1 MSAEERYDPAAI
13 EDRWQRV
20 WEEEGTWEVANPGQP
35 GFDPE
40 KPKSYVLEML
50 PYPSG
55 EPHVGHLKTYSVGDA
70 IAHFRRRR
78 GFNVVHPMG
87 YDAFGLPAENNAI
100 ETGQHPRIATEA
112 SIDAFRKQFNRWGIS
127 IDWTRELGTHEPSYY
142 RWTQWIFLKLYER
155 KLAYRHEA
163 AVHWCPHDQTVLANE
178 QVIDGRCERCGTL
191 VELRNLEQWFFKI
204 TDYADRLL
212 EDFDLLESWPENVV
226 TMQRNWIGRS
236 EGAEVVFRCE
246 EPALDFPVFTTRP
259 DTLFGATFF
268 VLAPEHPEVE
278 RLAAGTGNEQEVHA
292 YVNESARAT
301 AEERASEERQK
312 TGVPLGREVVNPV
325 NGERIPIF
333 VADYVLMEY
342 GTGAIMAVPA
352 HDERDYDFAEAFGLP
367 IRHVVV
373 PADVYEAATAG
384 GDPAAAIRIAEERTA
399 GEGPLLKHSEG
410 ERLINSGRFDGMTS
424 PEAIEAIIAWLSQEG
439 RGKPAVHYRL
449 RDWLVSRQRYWGAP
463 IPIIYCDRC
472 GMVPVPEEQLPVLLP
487 DIDNYAPKGRSPL
500 AAAEEW
506 VNIECPSC
514 GGEAHRETDTM
525 DTFVDSSWYFLRYL
539 DPRNDD
545 APWDRE
551 VADYWMPVDQYIGGV
566 EHAILHLMYARF
578 FTKAL
583 HDMDLLEA
591 REPFANLFTQGMITR
606 DGAKMSKSRGNTVDP
621 AELVDRFGADAL
633 RTYICFM
640 GPPIKGGDWSDE
652 GVEGIFRFLARLW
665 RLGREVAEKT
675 DPGETTDGSE
685 GDARELLA
693 KAHWAIDKATRDIEP
708 RFQLNTAI
716 AAVMELVNKIYELK
730 DGLLNETGGSSASPA
745 EPPRTTA
752 GSAVVRFSTMTAAS
766 LLFPFAP
773 HLGSEIYEWLTGE
786 RVWEQPWPEADEK
799 LLERDTFMLVVQVN
813 GKLRD
818 RIEADSGAPEEEL
831 LRLARGSE
839 NVQRH
844 LDGKQVVK
852 EVVVPGKLVNL
863 VVR

>member
-1 MSAEERYDPAAI
+1 MATPEKETVAPDSAEERYDPRAI
-13 EDRWQRV
+13 ERKWQLV
-20 WEEEGTWEVANPGQP
+20 WDAENTWVVPNPGAP
-35 GFDPE
+35 EFDE
-40 KPKSYVLEML
+40 SKPKSYVLEML

-78 GFNVVHPMG
+78 GYRVVHPMG

-100 ETGQHPRIATEA
+100 QTGEPPAEATEK
-112 SIDAFRKQFNRWGIS
+112 SIAAFREQFRRWGIS

-142 RWTQWIFLKLYER
+142 RWTQWIFLKLFER
-155 KLAYRHEA
+155 GLAYREEA
-163 AVHWCPHDQTVLANE
+163 PVHWCPKDQTVLANE
-178 QVIDGRCERCGTL
+178 QVIDGHCERCGTL
-191 VELRNLEQWFFKI
+191 VEQRKLEQWFFKI
-204 TDYADRLL
+204 TDYAQRLL
-212 EDFDLLESWPENVV
+212 DDFELLESWPQNVI

-236 EGAEVVFRCE
+236 DGAEVIFRCE
-246 EPALDFPVFTTRP
+246 ELDLDFPVFTTRP

-278 RLAAGTGNEQEVHA
+278 RLAAGTEHEQEVRE
-292 YVNESARAT
+292 YVNQATRASAEDRAD
-301 AEERASEERQK
+301 EEREK
-312 TGVPLGREVVNPV
+312 TGVPLGREVINPV
-325 NGERIPIF
+325 NGERIPMF

-352 HDERDYDFAEAFGLP
+352 HDQRDYEFAKKFDLP
-367 IRHVVV
+367 IRQVVE
-373 PADVYEAATAG
+373 PPEGTDAPEDAAYV
-384 GDPAAAIRIAEERTA
+384 E
-399 GEGPLLKHSEG
+399 HSEG
-410 ERLINSGRFDGMTS
+410 ERLVNSEQFTGMPAS
-424 PEAIEAIIAWLSQEG
+424 EAIEKITAWLEREG
-439 RGKPAVHYRL
+439 KGEAAVNYRL

-463 IPIIYCDRC
+463 IPILYCDKC
-472 GMVPVPEEQLPVLLP
+472 GMVPVPEDQLPVLLP
-487 DIDNYAPKGRSPL
+487 KVEDYAPKGKSPL
-500 AAAEEW
+500 AAAEDW
-506 VNIECPSC
+506 VHTECPSC

-539 DPRNDD
+539 DPKNDEECW
-545 APWDRE
+545 ARE

-606 DGAKMSKSRGNTVDP
+606 DGAKMSKSRGNTVSP
-621 AELVDRFGADAL
+621 AEFVERFGADSL

-640 GPPIKGGDWSDE
+640 GPPIKGGDWTDE
-652 GVEGIFRFLARLW
+652 GVEGIYRFLGRVW
-665 RLGREVAEKT
+665 RLGREVAQRTEPT
-675 DPGETTDGSE
+675 ASPHTSTGEAEDVG
-685 GDARELLA
+685 GDVGELLA

-708 RFQLNTAI
+708 RFHLNTAI
-716 AAVMELVNKIYELK
+716 AAVMELVNEIYKLK
-730 DGLLNETGGSSASPA
+730 DGLYKIPTGAA
-745 EPPRTTA
+745 A
-752 GSAVVRFSTMTAAS
+752 VRFATSTAVS

-773 HLGSEIYEWLTGE
+773 HLCSEVYEWLAGE
-786 RVWEQPWPEADEK
+786 RVWEQPWPEADPE
-799 LLERDTFMLVVQVN
+799 LLERETYMLVVQVN

-818 RIEADSGAPEEEL
+818 RVEAEADAPEEEL
-831 LRLARGSE
+831 VRLARDSE

-844 LDGKQVVK
+844 LDGKQIVK